1 MQPIKTQPHV
11 HLRPSVWSGRLTLGK
26 FVLTLSMNRQ
36 QGQDETAQPI
46 INRLASLRQERGLS
60 REELAEQLQ
69 IHPST
74 VVAMERGG
82 YLPSLRLAL
91 RVSDIFEVPIEAIF
105 FSPAPQELNGML
117 LSGEEAIDAR
127 T

>member
-1 MQPIKTQPHV
+1 MQPIKTQPHAYV
-11 HLRPSVWSGRLTLGK
+11 RPSVWSGHLTLGK
-26 FVLTLSMNRQ
+26 FVLTLSMKRQ
-36 QGQDETAQPI
+36 PGQDETAQPI

-60 REELAEQLQ
+60 HEELAEQLQ

-74 VVAMERGG
+74 VVAMEKGG

-91 RVSDIFEVPIEAIF
+91 RVSEVFELPIEAIF
-105 FSPAPQELNGML
+105 FSPATQELTGVL
-117 LSGEEAIDAR
+117 LSGEETIDAR

>member
-1 MQPIKTQPHV
+1 
-11 HLRPSVWSGRLTLGK
+11 
-26 FVLTLSMNRQ
+26 MNRQ
-36 QGQDETAQPI
+36 QKPDEMAQPI
-46 INRLASLRQERGLS
+46 SNRLASLRQERGLS

-69 IHPST
+69 IHSST
-74 VVAMERGG
+74 VVAMERGD

-91 RVSDIFEVPIEAIF
+91 RVSEVFELPIEAIF
-105 FSPAPQELNGML
+105 FSPVTQELTGVL